1 MLRLLC
7 ALAAGVAGAA
17 ALDMDARAAPA
28 HPAAVVHGPDG
39 KARFTVLSP
48 ELLRLE
54 FSESSEFV
62 STQSRSPR
70 LVA

>member
-28 HPAAVVHGPDG
+28 HPAAVVHALMAKP
-39 KARFTVLSP
+39 ASRF
-48 ELLRLE
+48 
-54 FSESSEFV
+54 
-62 STQSRSPR
+62 
-70 LVA
+70 